1 MRFKRNL
8 HTLDRIV
15 RLVLGLGCIYI
26 GFIDRSII
34 GNALAAFLVGLFGVI
49 NLFAAFFSYC
59 PIYGLT
65 GISTCRSK
73 ERKHD

>member
-8 HTLDRIV
+8 HTLDRLV
-15 RLVLGLGCIYI
+15 RLLVGLACVYI

-34 GNALAAFLVGLFGVI
+34 GNSLASTLVGIFGII

-59 PIYGLT
+59 PVYGLT
-65 GISTCRSK
+65 GISTYSNK
-73 ERKHD
+73 ERKDE